1 MRNDINEDLLCNIE
15 ISESMKDEIYL
26 NCKKNK
32 RTADFTFRYSGVL
45 SVVIVAAVFSLLSIG
60 AAAAYINVRQRLE
73 TMPDEEYE
81 NYEYEVENDVFAAM
95 DEGYS
100 RSLRDSEIL
109 RMVEL
114 ERDYYDNNM
123 FPDEPLPHLET
134 KAELEENMLAYVAE
148 DNLLY
153 LPEADMTDEQL
164 LQFIDHDAKKWYVN
178 EQALIDEGVD
188 VSEYSAMTHESTP
201 IAAGSTEEKIKT
213 QADKYLKDF
222 YGADASD
229 SRWEIFLEHEDGDE
243 EFGTPDFYL
252 LDYSMEGTGMG
263 NGHQVWIADDFTPLL
278 INVTGCVFDLEA
290 EKYPVEEVEARKDEI
305 AAAAIANLD
314 DLLKLGMPV
323 GYKAYIDEYDAEEGN
338 GKVGFL
344 CIDLDYGE
352 FTAFACV
359 RIEDGK
365 IREYMNN
372 FYD

>member
-153 LPEADMTDEQL
+153 LPEADMTDE
-164 LQFIDHDAKKWYVN
+164 
-178 EQALIDEGVD
+178 
-188 VSEYSAMTHESTP
+188 
-201 IAAGSTEEKIKT
+201 
-213 QADKYLKDF
+213 
-222 YGADASD
+222 
-229 SRWEIFLEHEDGDE
+229 
-243 EFGTPDFYL
+243 
-252 LDYSMEGTGMG
+252 
-263 NGHQVWIADDFTPLL
+263 
-278 INVTGCVFDLEA
+278 
-290 EKYPVEEVEARKDEI
+290 
-305 AAAAIANLD
+305 
-314 DLLKLGMPV
+314 
-323 GYKAYIDEYDAEEGN
+323 
-338 GKVGFL
+338 
-344 CIDLDYGE
+344 
-352 FTAFACV
+352 
-359 RIEDGK
+359 
-365 IREYMNN
+365 
-372 FYD
+372 